1 MNTLRLNRKPPEDP
15 LNLRFIERKGRYIL
29 QELIREDVYSAG
41 VIVSNAARWRDVPL
55 IAEAAK

>member
-1 MNTLRLNRKPPEDP
+1 MNTLSLKRKPPEDP

-41 VIVSNAARWRDVPL
+41 VIVSVASRWRDVPL
-55 IAEAAK
+55 IPGAA